1 MRETEAELGGEM
13 SGHFFFKEPWI
24 GFDDGIYSAARLPEI
39 LAARDGAAD
48 AVFAEIPEGV
58 STPEL
63 MIPTPDPHAFSQRFV
78 ALGDF
83 GGARATTIDGLRAD
97 WPDGWGLVR
106 ASNTTPILVLRFEAD
121 DEAALARIQEVF
133 RARLLELDPDLSLP
147 F

>member
-1 MRETEAELGGEM
+1 M
-13 SGHFFFKEPWI
+13 
-24 GFDDGIYSAARLPEI
+24 AARE
-39 LAARDGAAD
+39 DDAD

-63 MIPTPDPHAFSQRFV
+63 KIPTPNPHAFIERFV

-83 GGARATTIDGLRAD
+83 EGARATTIDGLRAD
-97 WPDGWGLVR
+97 WSDGWGLVR

-121 DEAALARIQEVF
+121 DAAALARIQDAF
-133 RARLLELDPDLSLP
+133 RARLLESDPGLSIP